1 MHDPLLVVIPG
12 NITRRT
18 RNTNR
23 ISDFQ
28 KNLEKV
34 RSEFI
39 GKPEI
44 CHLLVKYIMLLRRKV
59 EVEKNTAIF
68 YELLNKYLDVI
79 LKNYDIRW
87 LVSICDTIVDV
98 GDTNNKAAAM
108 CVVITVNNLNIH
120 ASLLNCANDGALND
134 GKLKANYKSKD
145 PTWDGMI
152 SLDLRSGDTLFNMQ
166 NRLNTVVA
174 DSDIVSSIWNEIK
187 ARLKD
192 IPEIPINRLCAAHQ
206 QVNKKTFFI

>member
-1 MHDPLLVVIPG
+1 MHDPLLAVIPG

-23 ISDFQ
+23 ISDFE

-34 RSEFI
+34 KSEFI

-59 EVEKNTAIF
+59 EVEKNTATF

-134 GKLKANYKSKD
+134 SKLKANYKSKD

-174 DSDIVSSIWNEIK
+174 DSDIVSSIYNEIK